1 MGPRVLPIHRDDYT
15 ESCYMEALQE
25 EINDLTSKETAQA
38 LREPIVHLS
47 SPHTP
52 LSDVPF
58 SSAST
63 LVTKTIIQEERPF
76 PDEFHSYLNDMVFE
90 SNVTSPEL
98 EGEGEGDV
106 KATPWTPVGN
116 NSKQE
121 HLSSGHVSLFAQ
133 HFFNDTV
140 IPSSLSQEMTPQ
152 VIRGH
157 SLATMDVTSHELP
170 PSDFHVPNRFSRSY
184 NAQDDPFAPS
194 YVLARQ
200 RAKLYKYASISSAR
214 RLVADGLLLTP
225 SITPKISLKVG
236 KRTIQVKSTLKATP
250 PSCPISPFLM
260 SDISRV
266 EKASTCAPTH
276 TPLFES
282 PTTKKGQKRK
292 RWLSSKLK
300 SMEIHEGGSD
310 ANFAIH
316 KSKKLR
322 TLKNARHSEDVEVFK
337 YTKEEDGII
346 LSHWNG
352 CPPLPANILSTIQK
366 DLVSRGFVVR
376 SLPALK
382 FRLREQFEEKRL
394 QMDSKPAKQDSRRSR
409 EAKNSSRP

>member
-1 MGPRVLPIHRDDYT
+1 M
-15 ESCYMEALQE
+15 
-25 EINDLTSKETAQA
+25 
-38 LREPIVHLS
+38 
-47 SPHTP
+47 
-52 LSDVPF
+52 PF

-170 PSDFHVPNRFSRSY
+170 PSDVHVPNRFSRSY

-214 RLVADGLLLTP
+214 RMSEPVVRASCNLEDIKPKSKPPKETTLEPFLPVKPKEEHPSLTA
-225 SITPKISLKVG
+225 SLGITPFDEVKFGNSPCTDSG
-236 KRTIQVKSTLKATP
+236 KRHGL
-250 PSCPISPFLM
+250 
-260 SDISRV
+260 
-266 EKASTCAPTH
+266 ASNVY
-276 TPLFES
+276 
-282 PTTKKGQKRK
+282 
-292 RWLSSKLK
+292 KL
-300 SMEIHEGGSD
+300 
-310 ANFAIH
+310 
-316 KSKKLR
+316 
-322 TLKNARHSEDVEVFK
+322 
-337 YTKEEDGII
+337 
-346 LSHWNG
+346 
-352 CPPLPANILSTIQK
+352 
-366 DLVSRGFVVR
+366 
-376 SLPALK
+376 
-382 FRLREQFEEKRL
+382 
-394 QMDSKPAKQDSRRSR
+394 
-409 EAKNSSRP
+409 